1 MEPLFCILNRVGVA
15 SASRFAIPRQGR
27 EAGDATA
34 LFLASDFFAEQRA
47 NGVGS
52 GANAVGPWANMEA
65 ALVARPRRRM
75 LGKKGVARPPEG
87 PPLFRRKRG

>member
-27 EAGDATA
+27 EDGDATA
-34 LFLASDFFAEQRA
+34 LFLPLDFFAEQRA

-65 ALVARPRRRM
+65 ALGVSPRRPHT
-75 LGKKGVARPPEG
+75 AR
-87 PPLFRRKRG
+87 